1 MIFITRNCVI
11 TCSFVVVFFGEW
23 GLIEVR
29 EKVKMR
35 ENKVDGDTFTCLCAF
50 GGVLEVGVC

>member
-1 MIFITRNCVI
+1 M
-11 TCSFVVVFFGEW
+11 S
-23 GLIEVR
+23 

-50 GGVLEVGVC
+50 GGVLEEGVW